1 MAADLQTF
9 RLYYPEYETLSDE
22 ELSARLGVAEEEGIS
37 VESYG
42 ALLDVPGTRPPADP
56 RPPEAIETEEQAALD
71 EIQALLT
78 ERDARPTPAFSP
90 DPNDPAAATRTART
104 EQALQ
109 PMDAQ
114 AGMALQAARS
124 RPPSAG
130 PTMGETA
137 AGKGVGRA
145 LAGVG
150 ALALKAG
157 ESAAGRPP
165 GSPPSPA
172 GELADTM
179 ERNLAKLPYE
189 PGVAGMTE
197 GLVQFMAPFGALA
210 KGAGAVV
217 KGRPI
222 IQTAVASGATGAT
235 AFSGQQARLSDLVQQ
250 HPRLKNPV
258 TEFLQSDPDDGFAE
272 GRLKN
277 ALEFA
282 GLDVAIAAPFIV
294 AMRGIRGA
302 AARAKPDG
310 NIEMAEAL
318 EKVKPKKPTGS
329 HTGPLIVEGK
339 VKDAIAKATGHVAR
353 FVDDRLFAR
362 GLFGRE
368 EGIFNDNTLR
378 PLISRVEEIGEG
390 AGKRVAKRLNEFE
403 LEQNLLMGKHF
414 RQVEPFL
421 LSYRKMSKS
430 DRHLFDKYAKNSE
443 MPEAYDVLRRQD
455 PNKIP
460 GIKDQFDQL
469 RDALDDMHKL
479 AMDNGLEVPYRQNY
493 LPRTVRDYKGLL
505 DHLGANSPLQRKIKE
520 SGAAKGSFEEREV
533 IREWLESQFKGD
545 GRPGFVQNRVIDK
558 LDDDMLKFYGGFEA
572 TMQNY
577 VRNLTYRVAKNRF
590 VGTSP
595 QKAGYEDDIIKLL
608 QREKITEADS
618 RELKRL
624 VNVRLKGGEQTLNPG
639 MRTFRDIVYLTSI
652 GNPVSTVTQAS
663 EYLLNAHRHGLF
675 NVGKTTGQTLKG
687 KGIRMEDLGLD
698 DIAAEFANPIT
709 LSGAGKD
716 EAAAAA
722 INRSLRWTLGKVQ
735 FKRMDELMKEGNLN
749 AAFAKAKNLVKDK
762 RSKAYQDFAKEQAKY
777 FGPETKKLIDAIKR
791 GDAKDQNVKLYLY
804 EQLAK
809 TQPISLSE
817 MPEQYLKM
825 QNGRAF
831 YFLKSFGLKQLETT
845 RRDVLRKLASGNR
858 EEVKEGMKQGIRLAG
873 YFGGGITGTNLFK
886 DWFLDRDPHAG
897 EAAIDGILTLFGL
910 SRYAA
915 QKFAS
920 KQTTR
925 REQALVD
932 IWLPPKVTEATEMIA
947 STLQGDPSWDLME
960 KHIPIVGK
968 IFSEW
973 FGAAAE
979 RKKKRRV
986 TEIRKSRPGGR
997 PPRREPGGR
1006 PGGRPVYPEGYPR
1019 GLTP

>member
-1 MAADLQTF
+1 M
-9 RLYYPEYETLSDE
+9 
-22 ELSARLGVAEEEGIS
+22 
-37 VESYG
+37 
-42 ALLDVPGTRPPADP
+42 
-56 RPPEAIETEEQAALD
+56 
-71 EIQALLT
+71 
-78 ERDARPTPAFSP
+78 
-90 DPNDPAAATRTART
+90 
-104 EQALQ
+104 
-109 PMDAQ
+109 
-114 AGMALQAARS
+114 
-124 RPPSAG
+124 
-130 PTMGETA
+130 
-137 AGKGVGRA
+137 
-145 LAGVG
+145 
-150 ALALKAG
+150 
-157 ESAAGRPP
+157 
-165 GSPPSPA
+165 
-172 GELADTM
+172 
-179 ERNLAKLPYE
+179 
-189 PGVAGMTE
+189 
-197 GLVQFMAPFGALA
+197 
-210 KGAGAVV
+210 
-217 KGRPI
+217 
-222 IQTAVASGATGAT
+222 
-235 AFSGQQARLSDLVQQ
+235 
-250 HPRLKNPV
+250 
-258 TEFLQSDPDDGFAE
+258 
-272 GRLKN
+272 
-277 ALEFA
+277 
-282 GLDVAIAAPFIV
+282 
-294 AMRGIRGA
+294 
-302 AARAKPDG
+302 
-310 NIEMAEAL
+310 
-318 EKVKPKKPTGS
+318 KPKKPTGS

-362 GLFGRE
+362 GLFGG
-368 EGIFNDNTLR
+368 EGKIFNDNTLR

-421 LSYRKMSKS
+421 LSYRKMSKP
-430 DRHLFDKYAKNSE
+430 DRYLFDKYAKNSE

-479 AMDNGLEVPYRQNY
+479 AVDNGLEVPYRQNY

-505 DHLGANSPLQRKIKE
+505 DHLGAKSPLQRKISE

-545 GRPGFVQNRVIDK
+545 SRPGLVQNRVIDK
-558 LDDDMLKFYGGFEA
+558 LDDDMLKFYGGFED

-590 VGTSP
+590 VGASP
-595 QKAGYEDDIIKLL
+595 QKAGYKDDIAKLV
-608 QREKITEADS
+608 QRRKVTEEDAG
-618 RELKRL
+618 ELERL

-698 DIAAEFANPIT
+698 DIAAEFANPIM

-735 FKRMDELMKEGNLN
+735 FKRMDELMKESNLN

-858 EEVKEGMKQGIRLAG
+858 EVVKEGMKQGIRL
-873 YFGGGITGTNLFK
+873 Y
-886 DWFLDRDPHAG
+886 
-897 EAAIDGILTLFGL
+897 
-910 SRYAA
+910 
-915 QKFAS
+915 
-920 KQTTR
+920 
-925 REQALVD
+925 
-932 IWLPPKVTEATEMIA
+932 
-947 STLQGDPSWDLME
+947 
-960 KHIPIVGK
+960 
-968 IFSEW
+968 
-973 FGAAAE
+973 
-979 RKKKRRV
+979 
-986 TEIRKSRPGGR
+986 
-997 PPRREPGGR
+997 
-1006 PGGRPVYPEGYPR
+1006 
-1019 GLTP
+1019 